1 MNSAKRK
8 RLESKGFKVGSV
20 QEFLDLSPEESK
32 IIELKITL
40 GRKLQAYRKAKRLT
54 QIEFARKIKSS
65 QSRVAKMESGDPS
78 VSIDLMVRSFFRARS
93 LTKTAFQNCR
103 LNFPYSLRD
112 V

>member
-32 IIELKITL
+32 IIALKITL

-78 VSIDLMVRSFFRARS
+78 VSIDLMVRSFFALGAS
-93 LTKTAFQNCR
+93 QKQLSKIV
-103 LNFPYSLRD
+103 S
-112 V
+112 

>member
-20 QEFLDLSPEESK
+20 QEFLDLSPEELK
-32 IIELKITL
+32 YIELKIAL
-40 GRKLQAYRKAKRLT
+40 GKNLQVFRKAKRLT

-78 VSIDLMVRSFFRARS
+78 VSIDLMVRSLFALGAS
-93 LTKTAFQNCR
+93 KKHLAKI
-103 LNFPYSLRD
+103 
-112 V
+112 VV